1 MNQFIEAHRE
11 QVIGV
16 IEGWDRIIFRGTLRR
31 LSYVEGLRSYLSL
44 RGILLKEFGGFCQR
58 ITDAVATRC
67 QTIAREAGRPYLY
80 VASSQARK
88 DQLVEEIIAK
98 DQVKEG
104 LVCVLAC
111 VEPCQS
117 FEIHKNRLARRLELV
132 SCPRKCRFFYLYY
145 LHREFGLMHMRIQSW
160 LPLEVQVYIN
170 GRSYLKKRLEK
181 AGIAHER
188 CGNTFTA
195 IADLKRAQAMM
206 DDLTLRDWVKTL
218 HKLVRVVMG
227 DLLRPGGLL
236 SDLPSGYYWTIR
248 QSEYASDVMFKDA
261 ASLRDVYPA
270 LCRHAMERLSSPD
283 VLRFL
288 GQKQPGKREVTGSYQ
303 RRIEGVRV
311 KHCVG
316 NNSVKMYDKAGSVLR
331 VETTIN
337 DAGMFEVYRKAQG
350 DEDSELRWRKMRKAV
365 ADIQRRGQ
373 VGRDAN
379 GRYLEALAEVHRP
392 APARL
397 VLDPVS
403 RGKTVEGKPVRAL
416 RPVSPEDAA
425 LFAAVLRGEHMV
437 KGFTNRQVADLLDPG
452 ASSGASERR
461 RRSAQISHRLRL
473 LRRHGLIQKIGT
485 KRLYRVTLEGHRV
498 MSLAL
503 SIRAYDS
510 VDLLAA

>member
-1 MNQFIEAHRE
+1 
-11 QVIGV
+11 
-16 IEGWDRIIFRGTLRR
+16 
-31 LSYVEGLRSYLSL
+31 
-44 RGILLKEFGGFCQR
+44 
-58 ITDAVATRC
+58 
-67 QTIAREAGRPYLY
+67 
-80 VASSQARK
+80 
-88 DQLVEEIIAK
+88 
-98 DQVKEG
+98 
-104 LVCVLAC
+104 
-111 VEPCQS
+111 
-117 FEIHKNRLARRLELV
+117 
-132 SCPRKCRFFYLYY
+132 
-145 LHREFGLMHMRIQSW
+145 
-160 LPLEVQVYIN
+160 
-170 GRSYLKKRLEK
+170 
-181 AGIAHER
+181 
-188 CGNTFTA
+188 
-195 IADLKRAQAMM
+195 
-206 DDLTLRDWVKTL
+206 
-218 HKLVRVVMG
+218 
-227 DLLRPGGLL
+227 
-236 SDLPSGYYWTIR
+236 
-248 QSEYASDVMFKDA
+248 
-261 ASLRDVYPA
+261 
-270 LCRHAMERLSSPD
+270 MERLSSPD